1 MLGPLS
7 DHYGRKKIL
16 LGGGILFVIVT
27 LLCSFTHSIL
37 WFLVGR
43 FFQGCVVSTILIAEY
58 ATIHEFMEREQAVKT
73 ISWMGSITILA
84 PALGPLLGG
93 LLLQWIN
100 WRELFVALTT
110 FTALS
115 LCLLSIYMPQ
125 DRLQLGKLNL
135 KKIIVDYQVIITNSQ
150 FWIHTLAF
158 CFLLASLVA
167 WNTLS
172 PFYLMDYLKLNLIQ
186 FGFVQLFVY
195 GSFILGINLKNLLI
209 TPIEKTIQN
218 GILLTVIFFILSLWT
233 LVYLPQHLYWVMGSV
248 LLFCL
253 NTGLVF
259 YSLHRKAVEIPKAPM
274 GTVIAVFSMSMHLFG
289 FLGSLMARKLYFY

>member
-253 NTGLVF
+253 STGLVF
-259 YSLHRKAVEIPKAPM
+259 YSLHRKAIEIPKAPM
-274 GTVIAVFSMSMHLFG
+274 GTVIAVFSTSMHLFG
-289 FLGSLMARKLYFY
+289 FLGSLIARKLYF